1 MTAAGGR
8 LVGKIAIITGA
19 ARGMGASHARRFVQ
33 EGAMV
38 VLTDVIEDDGHKLAA
53 ELGSCAMFRSHDVS
67 DRDAWQEVVRSA
79 TERFGAPSILINN
92 AGILGPKV
100 ATADLTSADY
110 DRIVAVNQTGTFFGM
125 QAVLPQMVERGGGAI
140 VNVSSVA
147 GIGVP
152 RGVPNLAYVAS
163 KFAVRGMTKIVAG
176 EYGKYN
182 IRVNS
187 IHPGFVET
195 PMATAVG
202 EQRVKRANMTMLRRI
217 GTPAEVTN
225 LVLFLASDE
234 SSLITAS
241 EHIIDAGLL
250 AE

>member
-1 MTAAGGR
+1 MTGR
-8 LVGKIAIITGA
+8 LSGKVAIITGA
-19 ARGMGASHARRFVQ
+19 ARGMGASHARRFVA
-33 EGAMV
+33 EGAAV
-38 VLTDVIEDDGHKLAA
+38 VLTDVLNDDGRLADQ
-53 ELGSCAMFRSHDVS
+53 LGPNALFRKHDVS
-67 DRDAWQEVVRSA
+67 DQAGWTAVVEVA
-79 TERFGAPSILINN
+79 TEQFGPPSILINN
-92 AGILGPKV
+92 AGVLGPKV
-100 ATADLTSADY
+100 ATDALSTADY
-110 DRIVAVNQTGTFFGM
+110 DRIIAINQTGTFFGM
-125 QAVLPQMVERGGGAI
+125 QAVLPSMVEHGGGSI

-182 IRVNS
+182 IRANS

-202 EQRVKRANMTMLRRI
+202 EQRTRREQMTMLRRI
-217 GTPAEVTN
+217 GTPEEVTN

-234 SSLITAS
+234 ASLITAA
-241 EHIIDAGLL
+241 EHLVDAGLM